1 MEETIKNLQ
10 KEILDLKTKLKN
22 ISTGFNGNLDL
33 LSEAKI
39 AQIPE
44 GSNNAKD
51 IKKLIESETLLD
63 FQPQLNTSS
72 YVNVMLEKE
81 EEDVALMGL
90 KVNLAD
96 QTVYPQSY
104 KIHDRLVNMIA
115 QLWNCPEPDDFSEYG
130 VYAGAGTVGSTEAC
144 LLAGLA
150 LKFRWKEWYKS
161 TYKNNTVKQPNIV
174 ISSCYQAAWEKL
186 FKYMEIECRYI
197 KPSVKDFTIKA
208 EDIEQ
213 YIDDHTIGV
222 ICILGNHYGGQYDP
236 VEDINS
242 EINRIN
248 SINKFQ
254 VGIHVDAASGGFIAP
269 FQENMPAWDFRLNN
283 VLSISSSGHKYGES
297 SCGTGWIIWRQR
309 KNLSEHVAISVT
321 YLGGKADSYTL
332 NFSRPASGIYVQYYK
347 FLRYGISGYK
357 NCCDSMMKHA
367 DMIREMLKK
376 MQYQNKNRF
385 IILDNGSNNC
395 LPVVTAMLNP
405 ECLFDYDDIDLQHAL
420 SQHHWYVSAYK
431 MSFKSPIIEELTSLF
446 KDAEQEQ
453 TMFRIVVKSNIT
465 YNMIEH
471 LISSFDKALVF
482 LDNINFKSHVNFD
495 SSKLRHKDQVVTN
508 HC

>member
-1 MEETIKNLQ
+1 MID
-10 KEILDLKTKLKN
+10 LD
-22 ISTGFNGNLDL
+22 IS
-33 LSEAKI
+33 
-39 AQIPE
+39 Q
-44 GSNNAKD
+44 
-51 IKKLIESETLLD
+51 
-63 FQPQLNTSS
+63 
-72 YVNVMLEKE
+72 
-81 EEDVALMGL
+81 
-90 KVNLAD
+90 
-96 QTVYPQSY
+96 
-104 KIHDRLVNMIA
+104 
-115 QLWNCPEPDDFSEYG
+115 
-130 VYAGAGTVGSTEAC
+130 
-144 LLAGLA
+144 
-150 LKFRWKEWYKS
+150 
-161 TYKNNTVKQPNIV
+161 
-174 ISSCYQAAWEKL
+174 
-186 FKYMEIECRYI
+186 
-197 KPSVKDFTIKA
+197 
-208 EDIEQ
+208 
-213 YIDDHTIGV
+213 
-222 ICILGNHYGGQYDP
+222 
-236 VEDINS
+236 NS
-242 EINRIN
+242 
-248 SINKFQ
+248 
-254 VGIHVDAASGGFIAP
+254 
-269 FQENMPAWDFRLNN
+269 
-283 VLSISSSGHKYGES
+283 
-297 SCGTGWIIWRQR
+297 
-309 KNLSEHVAISVT
+309 
-321 YLGGKADSYTL
+321 L